1 MIRLSI
7 FASNVLDNEIIN
19 NTFLTYTLALQTV
32 NFPEGSTLLACDAV
46 SLGQ

>member
-1 MIRLSI
+1 MYWRIRLLI
-7 FASNVLDNEIIN
+7 ML
-19 NTFLTYTLALQTV
+19 FLTYTLALQNV